1 MRSTILFSLN
11 DIHEYDY
18 VRFKYYVRFEYE
30 QVFICVCCEARERR
44 THVKLLKIRRFN
56 EDEGKIE
63 KQF

>member
-1 MRSTILFSLN
+1 M
-11 DIHEYDY
+11 
-18 VRFKYYVRFEYE
+18 EYE